1 MGPVLPLGPPQDG
14 HSDGV
19 VKVDR
24 NGTGGTYSMEQIA
37 LLEGITGLTDES
49 ALITSG
55 NLGVA

>member
-1 MGPVLPLGPPQDG
+1 M
-14 HSDGV
+14 
-19 VKVDR
+19 KVDR